1 LLNPAPCRNLL
12 LKGLCWGSSL
22 LELLLLLLLLKLLIE
37 LHGPLIVLKDCRIQI
52 LL

>member
-1 LLNPAPCRNLL
+1 M
-12 LKGLCWGSSL
+12 

-37 LHGPLIVLKDCRIQI
+37 LHGPLIVLKDSSIQI